1 MSNRYPPEDIV
12 PALTHHNRQAR
23 RYAAMMLG
31 VRQDDE
37 LVPFLATLLRSD
49 SVPARRAAAHALGT
63 PAGSLLAP
71 DRAAWPTPTIDR
83 LSVESLT
90 SSLADADD
98 LVRAN
103 SARSLASLCCFGN
116 ATAQH
121 QGDDILDL
129 LRSDA
134 VVQPVLH
141 ALDDPVAL
149 VRIEAATSSS
159 QLAIPATLPALIPL
173 LQDPDP
179 EVRAAAAFA
188 AGNLGAPQSLPVLLE
203 ILRDGPRDGRKQAA
217 SSLRL
222 LGKHE
227 AVPALMDALAD
238 PGESVRQEA
247 AAALGQLGD
256 PQAVP
261 ALMDALADA
270 NIMVEECRTLR
281 EVLVTALGTLGDRQ
295 AVPAVIRVLDDYDRH
310 VRDAAVRALVQL
322 GGPQAEDAM
331 ISIVNREMYGDR
343 PGSDIRQVIR
353 GLGRMGSVS
362 AMPILRLVIEDGHQ
376 QWAPLAARALRQLGD
391 GMTAGDMAE
400 WVSSPLSDDRLRAVL
415 VLPQLVGRDALP
427 ELRRALADHD
437 ATVRAEAVRQLGWL
451 GDRSVVPF
459 LTDGLKDEDDEVRR
473 AARAALD
480 FLAEHPG
487 NQLLERGV

>member
-1 MSNRYPPEDIV
+1 MTSLFPSWRLCCDRI
-12 PALTHHNRQAR
+12 RFR
-23 RYAAMMLG
+23 RG
-31 VRQDDE
+31 G
-37 LVPFLATLLRSD
+37 
-49 SVPARRAAAHALGT
+49 AAAHALGT
-63 PAGSLLAP
+63 PARPLLAP
-71 DRAAWPTPTIDR
+71 DRAAWSTPTIDR

-90 SSLADADD
+90 ASLADADE

-134 VVQPVLH
+134 VVRPLMH
-141 ALDDPVAL
+141 ALEDPVAL
-149 VRIEAATSSS
+149 VRIEAATSLSR
-159 QLAIPATLPALIPL
+159 LAIPATLPALIPL

-203 ILRDGPRDGRKQAA
+203 ILHDGPREARRQAA
-217 SSLRL
+217 SSLCL
-222 LGKHE
+222 LGNPE
-227 AVPALMDALAD
+227 AVPALMDL
-238 PGESVRQEA
+238 
-247 AAALGQLGD
+247 
-256 PQAVP
+256 
-261 ALMDALADA
+261 LADA
-270 NIMVEECRTLR
+270 NIMAEECRSLR
-281 EVLVTALGTLGDRQ
+281 EALVTALGRLGDRQ
-295 AVPAVIRVLDDYDRH
+295 AVPAVIRVLDDYDKH
-310 VRDAAVRALVQL
+310 VRDAAIRALVQL
-322 GGPQAEDAM
+322 GGPQAEDTM

-343 PGSDIRQVIR
+343 PDSDIRQVIR

-362 AMPILRLVIEDGHQ
+362 AMPILRLLIEDGHQ

-391 GMTAGDMAE
+391 GITAGDMVE
-400 WVSSPLSDDRLRAVL
+400 WVSSPISDDRLRAVL
-415 VLPQLVGRDALP
+415 VLPQLVGRDAFP

-437 ATVRAEAVRQLGWL
+437 ATVRAEAARQLGRL

-459 LTDGLKDEDDEVRR
+459 LTDGLKDDDDEVSGAGRP
-473 AARAALD
+473 ALD

-487 NQLLERGV
+487 NQLLERG

>member
-1 MSNRYPPEDIV
+1 MIDVDRYPPEDIV
-12 PALTHHNRQAR
+12 PALTHHNRQAS

-37 LVPFLATLLRSD
+37 PVPFLATLLRSD
-49 SVPARRAAAHALGT
+49 SVPARRAAAHALGA

-71 DRAAWPTPTIDR
+71 DRAAWSTPTIDR

-90 SSLADADD
+90 VSLADADD

-103 SARSLASLCCFGN
+103 SARSLASLCRFGN

-121 QGDDILDL
+121 EGDDILDL

-134 VVQPVLH
+134 VVRPVIH
-141 ALDDPVAL
+141 ALEDPAAL
-149 VRIEAATSSS
+149 VRIEAATSLS
-159 QLAIPATLPALIPL
+159 QLAILATLPALIPL
-173 LQDPDP
+173 FQDLDP
-179 EVRAAAAFA
+179 EVRASAAFA

-203 ILRDGPRDGRKQAA
+203 ILSDGPRDARRQAA
-217 SSLRL
+217 SSLRR
-222 LGKHE
+222 
-227 AVPALMDALAD
+227 V
-238 PGESVRQEA
+238 GEPEV
-247 AAALGQLGD
+247 
-256 PQAVP
+256 VP

-270 NIMVEECRTLR
+270 NIMVEECRSLR
-281 EVLVTALGTLGDRQ
+281 EALVTALGSLGDRQ
-295 AVPAVIRVLDDYDRH
+295 AVPAIIRVLDDHDRH
-310 VRDAAVRALVQL
+310 VSDAPVRALAQL

-343 PGSDIRQVIR
+343 PDSAIRQVIR
-353 GLGRMGSVS
+353 GLGRMGSVR

-376 QWAPLAARALRQLGD
+376 QWAPLAARAPRQLGD
-391 GMTAGDMAE
+391 GITAGDMVE
-400 WVSSPLSDDRLRAVL
+400 WVSSPSSDDRLRAVL

-427 ELRRALADHD
+427 QLRRAPGDHD
-437 ATVRAEAVRQLGWL
+437 ATVRAEAARQLGWL

-473 AARAALD
+473 AACAALD

-487 NQLLERGV
+487 NQLLERG